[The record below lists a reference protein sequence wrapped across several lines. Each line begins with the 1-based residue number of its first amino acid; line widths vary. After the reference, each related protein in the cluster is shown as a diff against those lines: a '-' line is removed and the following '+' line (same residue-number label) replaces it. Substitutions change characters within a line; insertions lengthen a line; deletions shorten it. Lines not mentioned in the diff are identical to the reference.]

1 MFETWLSCD
10 LAEGVLVTPLA
21 GNVFS
26 QDKLANKIGV
36 IVTKNGEAVT
46 LSGTVQGSII
56 RADESTVV
64 VEGELSGNRAWIVLP
79 ETAYACV
86 GAIQITIRII
96 NGDEKTTVGACCGYV
111 HRSMTNAV
119 IDDGSLY
126 TFAIVPDVP
135 TANGTYTLKLVINNG
150 TETYS
155 WEAVT

>member
-10 LAEGVLVTPLA
+10 LTEGVLVVPLA

-36 IVTKNGEAVT
+36 KVFNNGEPAS

-56 RADESTVV
+56 RADETTVV
-64 VEGELSGNRAWIVLP
+64 CEGTISGNTAYIILP

-96 NGDEKTTVGACCGYV
+96 NGDEKTTIGACCGYV
-111 HRSMTNAV
+111 HRTRTDNV
-119 IDDGSLY
+119 IDSGALSNMAVLP
-126 TFAIVPDVP
+126 ALP
-135 TANGTYTLKLVINNG
+135 TSNGTYSLKVTINNG
-150 TETYS
+150 SATYS
-155 WEAVT
+155 WG

>member
-10 LAEGVLVTPLA
+10 LNEGVLVTPLA

-36 IVTKNGEAVT
+36 IVTKGGEAVT

-56 RADESTVV
+56 RADENTVV
-64 VEGELSGNRAWIVLP
+64 VEGELSGNRAWIILP

-111 HRSMTNAV
+111 HRTRTDNV
-119 IDDGSLY
+119 IDSGALSNMAVLP
-126 TFAIVPDVP
+126 ALP
-135 TANGTYTLKLVINNG
+135 TTNGTYSLKVTINNG
-150 TETYS
+150 SATYS
-155 WEAVT
+155 WG

>member
-10 LAEGVLVTPLA
+10 LTEGVLVVPLA

-36 IVTKNGEAVT
+36 KVFNNGEPAS

-56 RADESTVV
+56 RADETTVV
-64 VEGELSGNRAWIVLP
+64 CEGTISGNTAYIILP

-96 NGDEKTTVGACCGYV
+96 NGNEKTTIGACCGYV
-111 HRSMTNAV
+111 HRTRTDAV
-119 IDDGSLY
+119 IDSGALSNMAVLP
-126 TFAIVPDVP
+126 ALP
-135 TANGTYTLKLVINNG
+135 TSNGTYSLKVTINNG
-150 TETYS
+150 SATYS
-155 WEAVT
+155 WG